1 MKKYI
6 LLLAITLV
14 SVHTW
19 AQENRTKTLINA
31 ALHGWEYELK
41 AGFNI
46 GGTLPLPF
54 PEEIRNIK
62 SYNPTL
68 SITIEGNM
76 TKWLG
81 EQKRWGV
88 VTGLRLENKG
98 MRTKA
103 EVKNYGME
111 IIGEDGNRLKGNWTG
126 GVRTKVQNSYLTIP
140 ILAAYKLNQRSLRID
155 HREPFFIQRQ
165 PVTPVPA
172 VGGEGAAFSGSVVHA
187 GDRSVKRG
195 EIPGVGKRIV
205 ADKRGHGGFEHK
217 RIFPE
222 ILKREGARWVRNHSG
237 FVCRDSAVPP
247 FDADSGHR
255 FAFRVFV

>member
-14 SVHTW
+14 SIHTW

-140 ILAAYKLNQRSLRID
+140 ILAAYKFDITDNTKFVINAGPYLAIGL
-155 HREPFFIQRQ
+155 
-165 PVTPVPA
+165 
-172 VGGEGAAFSGSVVHA
+172 GGKVKED
-187 GDRSVKRG
+187 GDNCKIFDDKGGDWKRFDLG
-195 EIPGVGKRIV
+195 LQWGVGV
-205 ADKRGHGGFEHK
+205 ELGEHYLVNFTAQHGFIAPGKSEDGNGD
-217 RIFPE
+217 E
-222 ILKREGARWVRNHSG
+222 ISPKNMSFAIGVG
-237 FVCRDSAVPP
+237 Y
-247 FDADSGHR
+247 R
-255 FAFRVFV
+255 F